1 MKQPAV
7 LVIEDH
13 PVQRL
18 VIVRALEMLGYTRVL
33 QAQEGS
39 QALEQLALHGVADI
53 VICDVRTPGMD
64 GTQFLRE
71 SSQRNLVKSVILS
84 SDVPS
89 DLTAA
94 ILHMA
99 SLSGIQVLGDLGKP
113 LNLGRLES
121 LLRRYESDSSTAPG
135 NAQTPAEDPPSAD
148 EIRVGLDRGEFIPYY
163 QPKFD
168 VRTLQPA
175 GAEVLA
181 RWIHP
186 ERGLL
191 SPGCFI
197 EAVKDCNELDR
208 MTWALADQ
216 AMAQTARS
224 VPMGR
229 GASLALNV
237 ETCQLGN
244 AQLMTHLMGA
254 LQLHALPATAL
265 TIEVTETGPLSVQAS
280 TLETLVR
287 LRLLGCTVSID
298 DFGTGFSS
306 MERLCN
312 LPFNQLKI
320 DASFVSRLPGDARS
334 ESVIAAT
341 LSLAE
346 RLGINVVAEGIE
358 TADRRNA
365 LLDMR
370 CALGQGFWYAR
381 PMSGDEYESWLFN
394 PMVANT

>member
-1 MKQPAV
+1 MKQPAI

-13 PVQRL
+13 PAQRL
-18 VIVRALEMLGYTRVL
+18 VMTRALDVLGYSRIY
-33 QAQEGS
+33 QAQEGND
-39 QALEQLALHGVADI
+39 ALAQLATHGPADI

-71 SSQRNLVKSVILS
+71 ASRRGQIKSVILS
-84 SDVPS
+84 SDVSS

-99 SLSGIQVLGDLGKP
+99 SLLGIQVLGDLGKP
-113 LNLGRLES
+113 LKLGRLES
-121 LLRRYESDSSTAPG
+121 LLRRYEDDS
-135 NAQTPAEDPPSAD
+135 DPPASASRPPVFSEPTPR
-148 EIRVGLDRGEFIPYY
+148 EIQIGLERGEFIAYY

-168 VRTLQPA
+168 IRTLQPA
-175 GAEVLA
+175 GAEILA
-181 RWIHP
+181 RWAHP
-186 ERGLL
+186 EHGLL
-191 SPGCFI
+191 PPSSFI
-197 EAVKDCNELDR
+197 EAVKNCGELDHL
-208 MTWALADQ
+208 TVALAEQ
-216 AMAQTARS
+216 AMACTARS
-224 VPMGR
+224 SNTGR

-237 ETCQLGN
+237 ETCQLASAELLPG
-244 AQLMTHLMGA
+244 LMAGLER
-254 LQLHALPATAL
+254 HALPATAL
-265 TIEVTETGPLSVQAS
+265 TIEVTETGLLSVEAA

-320 DASFVSRLPGDARS
+320 DASFVQRLPGDARS

-341 LSLAE
+341 LSLAD

-358 TADRRNA
+358 TADQRNA

-370 CALGQGFWYAR
+370 CALGQGYWYAS
-381 PMSGDEYESWLFN
+381 PMSGDEYEAWLFN

>member
-18 VIVRALEMLGYTRVL
+18 VLVRALEMLGFTRII
-33 QAQEGS
+33 QAQEGNHALS
-39 QALEQLALHGVADI
+39 QLEEHGVADI

-71 SSQRNLVKSVILS
+71 ASQRKLVKSVILS
-84 SDVPS
+84 SDVSS

-99 SLSGIQVLGDLGKP
+99 SLSGLQVLGDLGKP
-113 LNLGRLES
+113 LKLSRLES
-121 LLRRYESDSSTAPG
+121 LLRRYESDSAQPAGNKATSAP
-135 NAQTPAEDPPSAD
+135 EPPSPEA
-148 EIRVGLDRGEFIPYY
+148 IRAGLDRGEFIPYY

-175 GAEVLA
+175 GAEILA
-181 RWIHP
+181 RWNHP
-186 ERGLL
+186 ILGLL
-191 SPGCFI
+191 PPSYFI
-197 EAVKDCNELDR
+197 EAIKDCNEIDR
-208 MTWALADQ
+208 LTLALADQ

-224 VPMGR
+224 ALTGR

-244 AQLMTHLMGA
+244 AQLLNDLIAA
-254 LQLHALPATAL
+254 LERYALPATAL
-265 TIEVTETGPLSVQAS
+265 TLEVTETGLLSVQAA

-320 DASFVSRLPGDARS
+320 DASFVRRLPGDARS

-346 RLGINVVAEGIE
+346 SLGITVVAEGIE
-358 TADRRNA
+358 TADQRNA

-370 CALGQGFWYAR
+370 CALGQGYWYAR
-381 PMSGDEYESWLFN
+381 PMSGDEYETWLFN

>member
-18 VIVRALEMLGYTRVL
+18 VIVRALEMLGYTRIL
-33 QAQEGS
+33 QAPEGYE
-39 QALEQLALHGVADI
+39 ALEQLKRHGAADI

-71 SSQRNLVKSVILS
+71 ASQRNLVKSVILS
-84 SDVPS
+84 SDVSS

-113 LNLGRLES
+113 LKLSRLES
-121 LLRRYESDSSTAPG
+121 LLRRYEADAAAAPG
-135 NAQTPAEDPPSAD
+135 HAEAPDHEPPSAE
-148 EIRVGLDRGEFIPYY
+148 EIRRGLDRGEFIPYY

-181 RWIHP
+181 RWNHP
-186 ERGLL
+186 DRGLL
-191 SPGCFI
+191 SPSYFI
-197 EAVKDCNELDR
+197 EAVKHCDELDR

-224 VPMGR
+224 VLMGR

-237 ETCQLGN
+237 ETCQLGS
-244 AQLMTHLMGA
+244 AQLMTDLIAA
-254 LQLHALPATAL
+254 LERHALPATAL
-265 TIEVTETGPLSVQAS
+265 TIEVTETGLLSVQAA

-320 DASFVSRLPGDARS
+320 DASFVRRLPGDARS

-346 RLGINVVAEGIE
+346 SLGITVVAEGIE
-358 TADRRNA
+358 TPDQRNA

-370 CALGQGFWYAR
+370 CALGQGYWYAR

>member
-229 GASLALNV
+229 G
-237 ETCQLGN
+237 
-244 AQLMTHLMGA
+244 
-254 LQLHALPATAL
+254 
-265 TIEVTETGPLSVQAS
+265 QAW
-280 TLETLVR
+280 R
-287 LRLLGCTVSID
+287 
-298 DFGTGFSS
+298 
-306 MERLCN
+306 
-312 LPFNQLKI
+312 
-320 DASFVSRLPGDARS
+320 
-334 ESVIAAT
+334 
-341 LSLAE
+341 
-346 RLGINVVAEGIE
+346 
-358 TADRRNA
+358 
-365 LLDMR
+365 
-370 CALGQGFWYAR
+370 
-381 PMSGDEYESWLFN
+381 
-394 PMVANT
+394 

>member
-1 MKQPAV
+1 MNQPAI

-18 VIVRALEMLGYTRVL
+18 VMVRALEMLGYTRIF
-33 QAQEGS
+33 QSQEGK
-39 QALEQLALHGVADI
+39 QALRQLERHGAVDI

-71 SSQRNLVKSVILS
+71 SSQRGLVKSVILS
-84 SDVPS
+84 SDVSS

-99 SLSGIQVLGDLGKP
+99 SLFGLQVLGDLGKP
-113 LNLGRLES
+113 LKLSRLES
-121 LLRRYESDSSTAPG
+121 LLRRYESDAAQPASGHQMQPPEAPG
-135 NAQTPAEDPPSAD
+135 RD
-148 EIRVGLDRGEFIPYY
+148 EIRIGLDRGEFVPYF

-175 GAEVLA
+175 GAEVLV
-181 RWIHP
+181 RWLHP

-191 SPGCFI
+191 TPNLFLEEIKNYG
-197 EAVKDCNELDR
+197 ELDR

-216 AMAQTARS
+216 AMAQIAKS
-224 VPMGR
+224 ALMGR
-229 GASLALNV
+229 SASLALNV
-237 ETCQLGN
+237 ETCQL
-244 AQLMTHLMGA
+244 ASTELMPAMVQA
-254 LQLHALPATAL
+254 LERHALPATAL
-265 TIEVTETGPLSVQAS
+265 TIEVTETGLLSVPAA

-287 LRLLGCTVSID
+287 LRLLGCTVAID

-320 DASFVSRLPGDARS
+320 DASFVRRLPGDARS

-346 RLGINVVAEGIE
+346 SLGLTVVAEGIE
-358 TADRRNA
+358 TADQRNA

-370 CALGQGFWYAR
+370 CALGQGYWYAR
-381 PMSGDEYESWLFN
+381 PMSGEEYEAWLFN